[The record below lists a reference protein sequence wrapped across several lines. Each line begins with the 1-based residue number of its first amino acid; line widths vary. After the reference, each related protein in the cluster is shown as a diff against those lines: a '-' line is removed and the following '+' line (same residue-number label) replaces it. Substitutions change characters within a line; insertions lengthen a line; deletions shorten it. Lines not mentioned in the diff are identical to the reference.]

1 MKPPCKGC
9 ISYPICIGQKQ
20 LSCED
25 LYTFFNDNHD
35 RLKLEAGADPEK
47 IGPFSLPL
55 EKRNE
60 VWDELWE
67 IMYEFLPNIT
77 GMFRSTR
84 RQRMPAMKFHITNS
98 QAPEVN

>member
-20 LSCED
+20 VSCED

-35 RLKLEAGADPEK
+35 RLKIEAGADPET
-47 IGPFSLPL
+47 IDVFYLTL

-67 IMYEFLPNIT
+67 ILYEFLPNIK
-77 GMFRSTR
+77 GMFRSTKK
-84 RQRMPAMKFHITNS
+84 QKMPGMKFHMTNS
-98 QAPEVN
+98 QAPRVY